1 MWKIPVISTYS
12 LKYNEIFDTLTGFGH
27 LIKQI
32 FKIYNEEWQMT
43 DSTNPEFER
52 EQQQAREGF
61 KTVSEIRQRLD
72 ILTEHV
78 ESRKEG
84 LEEEIQE
91 HLHESLAN
99 ARDSMERIQENIE
112 PKVEKAIRTKME
124 EIDRKMVRMNEG
136 GIEAVRQEL
145 VKATP
150 ELTRNIL
157 ADLDKL
163 VAENTRFA
171 KMEILN
177 EVKAELDKSIKS
189 SIDPINTKVEKG
201 LPALKTLAVSALAV
215 AGLALLGMIW
225 LTLR

>member
-1 MWKIPVISTYS
+1 
-12 LKYNEIFDTLTGFGH
+12 
-27 LIKQI
+27 
-32 FKIYNEEWQMT
+32 MT

-61 KTVSEIRQRLD
+61 KKVSDIRQRLD

-78 ESRKEG
+78 ESRKEA

-112 PKVEKAIRTKME
+112 PKVEKAIWTKME
-124 EIDRKMVRMNEG
+124 EIDRKMVRMNED
-136 GIEAVRQEL
+136 GIEGVRQEL

-150 ELTRNIL
+150 KLIKNVL

-171 KMEILN
+171 KMEILS

-189 SIDPINTKVEKG
+189 SIEPLNTKMEKDI
-201 LPALKTLAVSALAV
+201 PPLKTLAISALAL
-215 AGLALLGMIW
+215 AGVALLGMIW
-225 LTLR
+225 LTVRWPAKIGKRKAHWIELPARQN